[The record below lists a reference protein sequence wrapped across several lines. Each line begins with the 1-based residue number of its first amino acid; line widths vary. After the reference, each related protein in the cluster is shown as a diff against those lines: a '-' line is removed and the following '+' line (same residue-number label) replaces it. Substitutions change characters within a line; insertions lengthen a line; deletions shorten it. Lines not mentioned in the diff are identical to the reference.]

1 MFETYIRY
9 STKVNN
15 DFIKKIIY
23 YENSFMDYIHNS

>member
-9 STKVNN
+9 STKVIY

-23 YENSFMDYIHNS
+23 YENSIMDYIHNS